1 MGVSGPPADLSTT
14 DNEEIL
20 MKLLTFAAGL
30 AAGYVLGSRAGREAY
45 EQIVAQVRQARSN
58 PTVVQ
63 AQEKAKDALGAGA
76 GAANA
81 KLHAA
86 ASDEPAAPRAT
97 KTTPARPRHANTPV
111 ADLPADGLA

>member
-1 MGVSGPPADLSTT
+1 
-14 DNEEIL
+14 

-63 AQEKAKDALGAGA
+63 AQEKAKGALGTGVDAV
-76 GAANA
+76 NA

-86 ASDEPAAPRAT
+86 ATDKPATPRAT
-97 KTTPARPRHANTPV
+97 KATPDRPQQAGT
-111 ADLPADGLA
+111 PADGLA

>member
-1 MGVSGPPADLSTT
+1 
-14 DNEEIL
+14 

-45 EQIVAQVRQARSN
+45 EQIVAQVGQARRH

-63 AQEKAKDALGAGA
+63 AQEKAKDALGTGVDAV
-76 GAANA
+76 NA

-86 ASDEPAAPRAT
+86 ASDEPATPRPAKAT
-97 KTTPARPRHANTPV
+97 PQRPRHANTT
-111 ADLPADGLA
+111 ATDRPADGVA